1 MSVQDRVT
9 QYVVA
14 IIRSK
19 YDERFV
25 GESPSSIAR
34 EIADLEFH
42 VWKELQNN
50 EAVFLK
56 IAKEKIAK

>member
-14 IIRSK
+14 IVRSK
-19 YDERFV
+19 YGERFM
-25 GESPSSIAR
+25 GESPSNIAR

-42 VWKELQNN
+42 TWKELQNN
-50 EAVFLK
+50 EAIFLQ
-56 IAKEKIAK
+56 IAKEKLTK